1 MNDPADAPRSLED
14 LLGEL
19 VESEAPSGGHP
30 AAARLLD
37 YHAGR
42 LGPGEEAT
50 LREHLAGCRACTRVL
65 LDLAGFD
72 DAGAEEEGGEAAPD
86 PGRFEAAAAWRA
98 LAPRLEGEERARR
111 RSGRWLPWAA
121 AAALLV
127 ASAGLGW
134 RVGDLARERAALED
148 RLAAL
153 GAPQP
158 DLPVLYLDQPTRG
171 EAAAAGPTVELAP
184 EGYLALVVLPPPE
197 PWHERYRVEVA
208 EEDTGTVWSG
218 TLVPSPEGGLRLGL
232 PARLLPPG
240 EYRVRLSAPAPAG
253 PGEPPLAVSPL
264 TVTRAGE

>member
-1 MNDPADAPRSLED
+1 MNDSADGPRSLEE

-19 VESEAPSGGHP
+19 VESEAPPGGHP
-30 AAARLLD
+30 AARRLLD

-42 LGPGEEAT
+42 LGPGDEAA

-65 LDLAGFD
+65 LDFAAFD
-72 DAGAEEEGGEAAPD
+72 DAPGEEEDGEAASD
-86 PGRFEAAAAWRA
+86 SGRFEAAAAWRA

-253 PGEPPLAVSPL
+253 PGEPPLAVYPL